1 MARAKEKSAT
11 SDYRALDVRGLH
23 KAGVLSSGYACAW
36 QWKLRGEMVASID
49 IHTESRTGVRLRYQV
64 KAGGKAEQKDYR
76 VPIAWTPCHLGG
88 ERPWFLCPCCHRRV
102 AKLYGGAVFACRHCW
117 RLNYASQQASKRDR
131 ASDRSWKLRQAL
143 GCDEGFLC
151 LPAEC
156 IPKPKGMHW
165 RTFERKIEQ
174 LKQVDDRALA
184 DVSAVISSVERRA
197 GRALSRLLP

>member
-88 ERPWFLCPCCHRRV
+88 SVRGFCARAAIVAWPSCTAVPCSPV
-102 AKLYGGAVFACRHCW
+102 VTAGA
-117 RLNYASQQASKRDR
+117 
-131 ASDRSWKLRQAL
+131 
-143 GCDEGFLC
+143 
-151 LPAEC
+151 
-156 IPKPKGMHW
+156 
-165 RTFERKIEQ
+165 
-174 LKQVDDRALA
+174 
-184 DVSAVISSVERRA
+184 
-197 GRALSRLLP
+197 